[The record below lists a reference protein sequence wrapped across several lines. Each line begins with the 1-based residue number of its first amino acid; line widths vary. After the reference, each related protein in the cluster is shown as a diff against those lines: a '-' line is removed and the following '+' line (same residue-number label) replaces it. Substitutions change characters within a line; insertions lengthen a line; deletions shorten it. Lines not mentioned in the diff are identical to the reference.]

1 MRWFF
6 ALFVLLHG
14 LLHLLG
20 FVKAFELAELSTLTQ
35 PISRPMGVVWF
46 VAAVL
51 LCAAAGVFA
60 FTTRAFWMIGLV
72 AALVS
77 QVVIITSWSDARV
90 GTLANLIIAV
100 VSVMVFVGEGPVSLR
115 SEYRREVRRAL
126 ATTRPGEVLGEGD
139 LASLPPPL
147 RRYLEVSGA
156 VGRPRVSAFRA
167 RWRGRIRSS
176 AGVLAEECPKRNGR
190 FARESGGRSSASR
203 PNRGSA
209 TSPWMDLSAE
219 QVNTSDPPS
228 RLFFMDATM
237 RGVPITGLHAY
248 LGDQASM
255 RVRVLGLV
263 PVADGRGPEMTR
275 AETVTLLN
283 DACMLAPSMLTSPAY
298 RWEALSA
305 DRVRGVLTN
314 AGHTV
319 SAELIFGEDG
329 MLRDFVSDDRSRSI
343 DGKSFERLRWS
354 TPLSATRAYG
364 PVRLASHGEARWHLP
379 DGTSFAYVELEL
391 EDIEHDP
398 RA

>member
-20 FVKAFELAELSTLTQ
+20 FVKAFDLAELSTLTQ

-77 QVVIITSWSDARV
+77 QVVIVTSWSDARV

-100 VSVMVFVGEGPVSLR
+100 VSVMVFIGEGPISLR

-126 ATTRPGEVLGEGD
+126 AAATSGVVLGEGD
-139 LASLPPPL
+139 VASLPPPL

-156 VGRPRVSAFRA
+156 VGRPRVSALRA
-167 RWRGRIRSS
+167 RWKGRIRSS
-176 AGVLAEECPKRNGR
+176 ATA
-190 FARESGGRSSASR
+190 
-203 PNRGSA
+203 
-209 TSPWMDLSAE
+209 PWMDLCAE

-275 AETVTLLN
+275 AETVTLFN

-298 RWEALSA
+298 RWEALGA
-305 DRVRGVLTN
+305 DRVRGVFTN

-329 MLRDFVSDDRSRSI
+329 MLRDFVSDDRTRSI

-354 TPLSATRAYG
+354 TPLSAPRPYG
-364 PVRLASHGEARWHLP
+364 DVRLASHGEARWHLP

-391 EDIEHDP
+391 ERIEHDP